1 MEVADCALAAL
12 AIRHPAERGGRR
24 VGVPRRV
31 EQNALFGGEARDGC
45 FGEDGD
51 AVGSTVPARRP
62 RPRAGRRRATEGRKA
77 DAPVEAPTN
86 VHRTSVESNGI
97 PHGRGRSA

>member
-1 MEVADCALAAL
+1 MEGADCALAGL
-12 AIRHPAERGGRR
+12 AIRHPGQRGGRR
-24 VGVPRRV
+24 VGGAPKRRAKC
-31 EQNALFGGEARDGC
+31 ALRGEACDGC

-62 RPRAGRRRATEGRKA
+62 RPRAGRRRATEGGKA